1 MMRLPSEIRASL
13 DGLRGALEDGLLALV
28 DRADWKR
35 IADGHR
41 EWIALL
47 SRVVDAESIDDQ
59 AISSLESA
67 ASEMRGVGTSF
78 TEHAATSKRLEKA
91 ATHLA
96 EATDKLRSR
105 MPLRPL
111 ASSHEIA
118 PTPQFLASIGIPR
131 AHPVEVTAP
140 RVLLRDDP
148 ERTRA
153 QNLAEWSDTATGDL
167 AQLRAIARECFEDL
181 GSLGNLR
188 RLYDHEPWGDAAKFE
203 QRLLDNLDAVV
214 SLEMPLDP
222 AMARLGLAEA
232 VYAYATEW
240 TVPDY
245 GRTFALAF
253 TMCCLD
259 SETAMRWVT
268 LALRRSNP
276 KTYQAYV
283 DAFVLGSNPSIDRT
297 LAELCRSDEPAL
309 VQVALEAMARRGR
322 PDMASLVLILM
333 RPSAI
338 LASKAMAVATRLP
351 GPSALPLLNKLID
364 NSNPIIATHA
374 ALSLLILGDAKGPK
388 QLRAFLQ
395 QGRQD
400 EPNAKQARQ
409 VAFEGLCLLGSPFD
423 RSLVAVE
430 ANANPE
436 NIPWLGWHGHPDHL
450 PSLIEAARRAAR
462 AGTFPECDRIV
473 TGIERMCGPGA
484 PRPGGFG
491 PDEFDAQLAAYI
503 KAFEEKRPL
512 NAERLRLGAAWSPS
526 GVVAELADRNTKQ
539 GIRPTLAR
547 ELAVITKGSV
557 HLDVA
562 GWTGQQ
568 DRVLAAA
575 RDAVFRQVERKE

>member
-1 MMRLPSEIRASL
+1 MIRLPSEIRASL
-13 DGLRGALEDGLLALV
+13 DGLRSALEDGLLALV
-28 DRADWKR
+28 DRNDWKR
-35 IADGHR
+35 IADAHR

-47 SRVVDAESIDDQ
+47 SRIVDAESVDDQ

-67 ASEMRGVGTSF
+67 ASEMRGTGASF
-78 TEHAATSKRLEKA
+78 SEHPATSKRLEKA
-91 ATHLA
+91 AKHLA
-96 EATDKLRSR
+96 DATDKLRSR

-111 ASSHEIA
+111 ASAHDVV
-118 PTPQFLASIGIPR
+118 PVPQFLASVGIPR
-131 AHPVEVTAP
+131 AHPVEVTPP
-140 RVLLRDDP
+140 RILLRDDP

-153 QNLAEWSDTATGDL
+153 QNLAEWSGTATGDL
-167 AQLRAIARECFEDL
+167 VQLRAIARECFEDI

-214 SLEMPLDP
+214 SLEMPLDS
-222 AMARLGLAEA
+222 AMVRLGLAEA
-232 VYAYATEW
+232 LYAYATEW

-253 TMCCLD
+253 TLCCLD
-259 SETAMRWVT
+259 SETAVRWVT
-268 LALRRSNP
+268 LALRRSHP
-276 KTYQAYV
+276 KTYAAYV
-283 DAFVLGSNPSIDRT
+283 DAFVLGSNPAIDRA
-297 LAELCRSDEPAL
+297 LSELCRSDEPAL
-309 VQVALEAMARRGR
+309 VQVALDAMVRRGR

-338 LASKAMAVATRLP
+338 LASRAMAIATRLP
-351 GPSALPLLNKLID
+351 VSSALPLLNKLVD
-364 NSNPIIATHA
+364 NSNPLIAAHA
-374 ALSLLILGDAKGPK
+374 ALSLLVLGDTRGAK
-388 QLRAFLQ
+388 QLRNLLQ

-423 RSLVAVE
+423 RSMVSVE

-436 NIPWLGWHGHPDHL
+436 NIPWLGWHGHPEHL
-450 PSLIEAARRAAR
+450 PALIEAARRAAR

-473 TGIERMCGPGA
+473 VGIERMCGLGA

-491 PDEFDAQLAAYI
+491 PDEFDAQLTAYV

-547 ELAVITKGSV
+547 ELAVVTKGTV
-557 HLDVA
+557 HVDVS
-562 GWTGQQ
+562 GWTVQQ

-575 RDAVFRQVERKE
+575 RDAVFRQPERKE